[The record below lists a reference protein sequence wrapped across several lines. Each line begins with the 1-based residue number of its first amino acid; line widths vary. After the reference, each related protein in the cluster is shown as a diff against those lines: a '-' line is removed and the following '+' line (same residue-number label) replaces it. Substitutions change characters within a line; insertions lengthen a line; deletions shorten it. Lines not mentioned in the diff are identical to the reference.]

1 MSDRRAGWVLVIVS
15 GALGLMVALL
25 AYQARPSAP
34 FAAPTPLEGALSALG
49 SAWPGVVMVVA
60 IAVVGFIVSRN
71 ALIRALAAVVG
82 VGTVVAV
89 LIIGGSAAFS
99 APFDGSHTV
108 DCTDSNP
115 GSDPEIQAAVDEL
128 SHPGPVD
135 LIVWS
140 PDSCGAIVRGIPAKE
155 AFVLYAHQLADAGW
169 TIETSDGSRLV
180 ARRDGYTFLL
190 FSCGQ
195 ELALEVRLD
204 TSTAVEWC

>member
-1 MSDRRAGWVLVIVS
+1 MSDRRAGWVLTIVA
-15 GALGLMVALL
+15 GALGIMVALL
-25 AYQARPSAP
+25 SYQARPSAP
-34 FAAPTPLEGALSALG
+34 FPAPTLLEGALSALRM
-49 SAWPGVVMVVA
+49 AWPGVFMVVTIAVIAFVVSGDSLVSA
-60 IAVVGFIVSRN
+60 IAALVGI
-71 ALIRALAAVVG
+71 
-82 VGTVVAV
+82 GTILAV

-99 APFDGSHTV
+99 APFAGSHTV

-169 TIETSDGSRLV
+169 NIETSDGSRLV

-204 TSTAVEWC
+204 TSTPVEWC